1 MLIVHNDEKVDAIR
15 KLIIEGSNL
24 AVHGINSNK
33 EDLSSVAL
41 SILHSDGLRTNK
53 SSNFYYNCSVVGN
66 EDNLEDAL
74 NYVYYKSNDSYVNL
88 IIAVPPTITNI
99 NGEEYYMGNLPN
111 SGEFLD
117 KKHDCSYDDMLINL
131 FIKNNGYIPREFI
144 VGFVVGVNVE
154 GYVHEVFVDNPY
166 YIGRLDIEDRK
177 TFGQSFI
184 EGCSIENDRLYN
196 LSNLT
201 LEEVENML
209 NVYKRFNM
217 DITYL
222 EQLRNYLLSINSKKL
237 N

>member
-41 SILHSDGLRTNK
+41 TILNSDGLRTNK

-111 SGEFLD
+111 SGKFLD
-117 KKHDCSYDDMLINL
+117 KKHDRSYDDMLINL

-154 GYVHEVFVDNPY
+154 GYVHEVFIDNPY

-177 TFGQSFI
+177 AFGQSFI
-184 EGCSIENDRLYN
+184 EECSIENDRLYN
-196 LSNLT
+196 LTNLT
-201 LEEVENML
+201 IDDVENLL

-217 DITYL
+217 DVTYL